1 VYTIK
6 SKPLLALA
14 FLVLAALA
22 CNALASPTAKPIPTP
37 IIETFPTQEEGNIPL
52 NEAQVPRVPLEEMV
66 TAYNAGTAIIVDVRG
81 KAAYDAS
88 HIPGARNIPLGEFE
102 TNIENIDLPKDAWI
116 ITYCT

>member
-1 VYTIK
+1 MIK
-6 SKPLLALA
+6 SKPLFALAL
-14 FLVLAALA
+14 LVLAMLA
-22 CNALASPTAKPIPTP
+22 CNALVPPTSEPTSTP
-37 IIETFPTQEEGNIPL
+37 IIEVYPTQPDEHIPRT
-52 NEAQVPRVPLEEMV
+52 EAEVPRVPLEEAV

-81 KAAYDAS
+81 QAAYDAS